1 MRVLMFGWEFPP
13 HISGGLGT
21 ACMGITSGLMDQNVD
36 VLFVVP
42 RLFGEEDKEAFH
54 LINAS
59 DINIDIDEPA
69 IARQLERLHYI
80 RVNSSILPYLSPI
93 EFRSR
98 TTTAIS
104 GQQHSTHTETIPP
117 IHFEFTGQYG
127 ADLMQEVSRYAL
139 VAAEIAEQNQFDF
152 IHAHDWLTSPAGI
165 VAKETSGKP
174 LIVHVHATEFD
185 RSGDNINRDVYE
197 VEKKGFDAAD
207 AIIAVSG
214 YTKQIL
220 IDKYGI
226 PPEKI
231 TVVHNGLF
239 TNGKGSSAHHSEYHN
254 DKIITYLGRITFQKG
269 PDYFVEAARKV
280 LDKFPD
286 VHFVMAGSGDMMT
299 RMIKRVA
306 QLRMSSRFHF
316 TGFLKGKETERL
328 FAMTDVYVM
337 PSVSEPFGISAL
349 EAIHS
354 GVPVIISKQA
364 GISEVL
370 NNVLKVDFWDVD
382 ALASAICEL
391 LQYRSLSRMV
401 VKESNKEIGSLTWN
415 NAAIKIKQVY
425 ESLFG
430 A

>member
-1 MRVLMFGWEFPP
+1 
-13 HISGGLGT
+13 
-21 ACMGITSGLMDQNVD
+21 NVE

-42 RLFGEEDKEAFH
+42 RLFGEEDKQTFH

-59 DINIDIDEPA
+59 EVEVDIDEPSV
-69 IARQLERLHYI
+69 ARQLEKLRYI
-80 RVNSSILPYLSPI
+80 RVNSPILPYLSPI
-93 EFRSR
+93 EFKTRPVSA
-98 TTTAIS
+98 TSA
-104 GQQHSTHTETIPP
+104 QQHSGHIHAGTAPL

-127 ADLMQEVSRYAL
+127 TDLMKEVSRYAL
-139 VAAEIAEQNQFDF
+139 VAAEIAGQNQFDV
-152 IHAHDWLTSPAGI
+152 IHAHDWLTYPAGI

-226 PPEKI
+226 RPEKI

-239 TNGKGSSAHHSEYHN
+239 TNGKGSSVHHSEYHN
-254 DKIITYLGRITFQKG
+254 DRIITYLGRITFQKG

-280 LDKFPD
+280 LDRFPD

-316 TGFLKGKETERL
+316 TGFLKGKEIERL

-370 NNVLKVDFWDVD
+370 KNVLKVDFWDID

-391 LQYRSLSRMV
+391 LQYRSLSRTV
-401 VKESNKEIGSLTWN
+401 ARESGKEIGSLTWD

-425 ESLFG
+425 ESLLG